1 MKDYTQSCITFLIAS
16 VLFFASLSTT
26 AQNPGF
32 RRQTVI
38 DTAAAVG
45 MMKEHIDRLNRP
57 TVDRIARLRDS
68 TSQFMAEKQVF
79 ADSLSPVVDLLDHF
93 AVKIKDRELA
103 TAYLAYFTDVFDRL
117 PQKSILAMAKEKD
130 VEKALRNKNP
140 ESAVAELTARVR
152 EKALKRISKGEL
164 DAPFIH
170 DTLVGRQS
178 RYRGVVAL
186 IDRMIG
192 ENCEEIGRC
201 EASVVK
207 MPAFDY
213 RKFAEI
219 TGETECPTKQIRTAV
234 SDPNYRSYEQL
245 AAQYPAA
252 ALKSVGGR
260 FNGVIAD
267 RVAVFPYGDGTPGN
281 SDITGEEGFFYKRA
295 VVKSENG
302 TMADLILEP
311 IFDDRFFYSENYG
324 VAGLDLISLMETW
337 GVGGGP
343 KNGLDIHFSD
353 LLDFTESYTYA
364 EENAKWVKKEPLN
377 AMYLSYSKSRKL
389 WDDVLKEK
397 GFVREAKK
405 YCWKTEYEDD
415 DKGETEILWFP
426 VGYNDSVF
434 KTVFKSPDLPDLV
447 VPAVGLK
454 GFYVAENAF
463 GQGNDGLA
471 VVYDGTPSNGG
482 SYADLYKISQ
492 SDYGG
497 ISTLNGN
504 DTHECL
510 YWELVYTS
518 ANDPETGDG
527 RWVKLTEDNT
537 DYVEGKI
544 EVLSTW
550 IDVNRYRVVGREG
563 VEQKLTLIH
572 FWDEGYDAYLDG
584 RYVGRVSSQW
594 TKRLSLSW
602 GEIGKNVRNDV
613 PKALLPSFE
622 ILKGALLDDGDN
634 VEYLSGFCGEDLEL
648 WLVQNG
654 ENARVR
660 FDIAGESYTGK
671 AAPMMSM
678 AECFRDE
685 DATVCSNELPPFV
698 GEGGGSTRGLVLTA
712 SQAADL
718 LKGVVF
724 GRDAAVRSAEIIA
737 VSRLGKNWMVEF
749 DVNGGSLY
757 DAIYTPE
764 GKLLDAVY
772 LGFVSSDGEAS
783 VDDDMK
789 SGEYSRVKRTGPREI
804 CLVVFRSVKDDYGW
818 NTYHHRFRYKMTDE
832 AFLLERCEWNFP
844 ESANPYKWAYIDPF
858 GFLCRFPASCTPWR
872 LLDKLGS
879 RVDGEN
885 AEGFREDSMSSLYRR
900 NPAAFFERALADH
913 RYGREAE
920 SAVLR
925 FLTND
930 SEMALEPGELQRDLD
945 ALPNRTTALRVMRY
959 LQSEVEK

>member
-1 MKDYTQSCITFLIAS
+1 MEQNAG
-16 VLFFASLSTT
+16 VLFAIGWILNNFT
-26 AQNPGF
+26 QNYKSRKRHEELHTKLHHISDRPVFIFCIIIHNGPESGF
-32 RRQTVI
+32 RRQTVV

-57 TVDRIARLRDS
+57 TIDRIARLKDS
-68 TSQFMAEKQVF
+68 TSRLMAERQVF

-93 AVKIKDRELA
+93 AVKIKDKELA
-103 TAYLAYFTDVFDRL
+103 AAYLAYFTDVFDRS

-140 ESAVAELTARVR
+140 ERAVAELTAKLR
-152 EKALKRISKGEL
+152 EKVLKRISKGEL

-178 RYRGVVAL
+178 RYRGAVAL

-192 ENCEEIGRC
+192 ENREEIGRC

-207 MPAFDY
+207 VPAFDY
-213 RKFAEI
+213 RKFTEI
-219 TGETECPTKQIRTAV
+219 TGETVCPTKQIRTAV

-252 ALKSVGGR
+252 ALKSVTGR
-260 FNGVIAD
+260 FNGIIAD
-267 RVAVFPYGDGTPGN
+267 RVAVFPYGEGTPGN
-281 SDITGEEGFFYKRA
+281 SDITGEDGFFYKRA

-311 IFDDRFFYSENYG
+311 IFDDRFFYSENDG

-337 GVGGGP
+337 GVGESP
-343 KNGLDIHFSD
+343 KDGLEIHFSD
-353 LLDFTESYTYA
+353 LLDFTASYTYA
-364 EENAKWVKKEPLN
+364 EGNAKWVKKEPLN

-405 YCWKTEYEDD
+405 YCWKTKYEDD

-434 KTVFKSPDLPDLV
+434 KTVFKSPQLTNLI
-447 VPAVGLK
+447 VPSTGFK
-454 GFYVAENAF
+454 GFNVVEDAF
-463 GQGNDGLA
+463 GQGNDGLVVSYDESPSMGGPYANVYKRIYEGPA
-471 VVYDGTPSNGG
+471 VHSLNGSVIADGT
-482 SYADLYKISQ
+482 D
-492 SDYGG
+492 
-497 ISTLNGN
+497 
-504 DTHECL
+504 
-510 YWELVYTS
+510 WELAYTII
-518 ANDPETGDG
+518 NDPKTGSS

-550 IDVNRYRVVGREG
+550 IYVNRYRVVGREG

-572 FWDEGYDAYLDG
+572 FWDEGYEVYLDG
-584 RYVGRVSSQW
+584 RYVGRVSPQW
-594 TKRLSLSW
+594 KKRLSLSW
-602 GEIGKNVRNDV
+602 GEKGRNVRNDV
-613 PKALLPSFE
+613 PKSLLPSFE
-622 ILKGALLDDGDN
+622 VLKGSLLGDGDV
-634 VEYLSGFCGEDLEL
+634 VEYYSGSCGEDIEL

-654 ENARVR
+654 ENDKVR
-660 FDIAGESYTGK
+660 LDIAGESYTGK

-698 GEGGGSTRGLVLTA
+698 GKGSGSACNLVLTA
-712 SQAADL
+712 SPAADL

-724 GRDAAVRSAEIIA
+724 GKDDAVRSAKIIA
-737 VSRLGKNWMVEF
+737 TSRLGKNWMVEF

-772 LGFVSSDGEAS
+772 LGFVPSDGEAS
-783 VDDDMK
+783 DDGDDMMTR
-789 SGEYSRVKRTGPREI
+789 EYSRVKRTGPREI
-804 CLVVFRSVKDDYGW
+804 SLVVFRSVKDDYGW
-818 NTYHHRFRYKMTDE
+818 NTYHHRFQYKMTDE
-832 AFLLERCEWNFP
+832 AFLLEHCEWNFP

-858 GFLCRFPASCTPWR
+858 GFLCRFPASCTPGRCWT
-872 LLDKLGS
+872 
-879 RVDGEN
+879 N
-885 AEGFREDSMSSLYRR
+885 W
-900 NPAAFFERALADH
+900 AA
-913 RYGREAE
+913 
-920 SAVLR
+920 V
-925 FLTND
+925 
-930 SEMALEPGELQRDLD
+930 
-945 ALPNRTTALRVMRY
+945 
-959 LQSEVEK
+959 

>member
-1 MKDYTQSCITFLIAS
+1 MKNYTQSCITFLVAS
-16 VLFFASLSTT
+16 VLLFASLSTS
-26 AQNPGF
+26 AQNHGF
-32 RRQTVI
+32 RRQTVV

-57 TVDRIARLRDS
+57 TVDRVARLKDS
-68 TSQFMAEKQVF
+68 TSRLMAERQLF

-93 AVKIKDRELA
+93 AVKIKDKELA
-103 TAYLAYFTDVFDRL
+103 AAYFAYFTDVFDRS
-117 PQKSILAMAKEKD
+117 PQKSILAMAKEMD

-140 ESAVAELTARVR
+140 ERAVAELTAKLR

-178 RYRGVVAL
+178 RYRGAVAL

-192 ENCEEIGRC
+192 ENREEIGRC

-213 RKFAEI
+213 RNFTEI

-252 ALKSVGGR
+252 ALKSVTGR
-260 FNGVIAD
+260 FNGIIAD
-267 RVAVFPYGDGTPGN
+267 RVAVFPYGEGTPG
-281 SDITGEEGFFYKRA
+281 TLELMGEEGIYYKRA

-311 IFDDRFFYSENYG
+311 IFDDRFFYSEKDG
-324 VAGLDLISLMETW
+324 VTGLNLISLMETW
-337 GVGGGP
+337 GVGESP
-343 KNGLDIHFSD
+343 KNGLELFFID
-353 LLDFTESYTYA
+353 LGDVESYTYA

-389 WDDVLKEK
+389 WDDVLKEQ
-397 GFVREAKK
+397 GFVRDVKK
-405 YCWKTEYEDD
+405 FSYKAEYCYDC
-415 DKGETEILWFP
+415 KGETELLWFP
-426 VGYNDSVF
+426 IFYRDILF
-434 KTVFKSPDLPDLV
+434 KLVLKSPDLPDFV
-447 VPAVGLK
+447 VPASGFK
-454 GFYVAENAF
+454 GFNVVEDAF

-471 VVYDGTPSNGG
+471 VVYDATSSMGG
-482 SYADLYKISQ
+482 SYVDLYRIGQ

-497 ISTLNGN
+497 ITMLNGN
-504 DTHECL
+504 DTHECM
-510 YWELVYTS
+510 YWEFVYTS
-518 ANDPETGDG
+518 VNDPKTGSS
-527 RWVKLTEDNT
+527 RWVKLTGDIDGNIGSIITQHEVKR
-537 DYVEGKI
+537 YVVADKE
-544 EVLSTW
+544 
-550 IDVNRYRVVGREG
+550 GRER
-563 VEQKLTLIH
+563 LFTLI
-572 FWDEGYDAYLDG
+572 DGYDAYLDG
-584 RYVGRVSSQW
+584 NYVGRVSPQW
-594 TKRLSLSW
+594 EKRLSLSW
-602 GEIGKNVRNDV
+602 GEKGRNVRSDV
-613 PKALLPSFE
+613 PKSLLPSFE
-622 ILKGALLDDGDN
+622 VLKGSLLGDGDN
-634 VEYLSGFCGEDLEL
+634 VAYFSGSCGEDIEL
-648 WLVQNG
+648 WRVGNG
-654 ENARVR
+654 ENEKVR
-660 FDIAGESYTGK
+660 FDIAGESYIGK
-671 AAPMMSM
+671 DAPMMLKP
-678 AECFRDE
+678 ECFKDE

-698 GEGGGSTRGLVLTA
+698 GEGGGSARGQVLTA
-712 SQAADL
+712 SQATGL

-724 GRDAAVRSAEIIA
+724 GKDAAVRSAKIIA
-737 VSRLGKNWMVEF
+737 TSRLGKNWMVEF

-772 LGFVSSDGEAS
+772 LGFVPSDGEAS
-783 VDDDMK
+783 DDGDDMMPR
-789 SGEYSRVKRTGPREI
+789 EYSRVKRIGPREI
-804 CLVVFRSVKDDYGW
+804 SLVVFRSVKDDYGW
-818 NTYHHRFRYKMTDE
+818 NTYHHRFQYKMTDE
-832 AFLLERCEWNFP
+832 AFLLDQCEWNFP

-858 GFLCRFPASCTPWR
+858 GFLCRFPASCTPWP

-885 AEGFREDSMSSLYRR
+885 AEGFWEESMSSLYRR

-945 ALPNRTTALRVMRY
+945 ALPNRTTRNSVMRY
-959 LQSEVEK
+959 LQSEAGK

>member
-1 MKDYTQSCITFLIAS
+1 MKDYTQSCITFLVAL
-16 VLFFASLSTT
+16 VFFASLSTS

-57 TVDRIARLRDS
+57 TVDRIAWLKDS
-68 TSQFMAEKQVF
+68 TSQLMAEKQVF
-79 ADSLSPVVDLLDHF
+79 ADSLSSVVDLLDHF
-93 AVKIKDRELA
+93 AVKIKDKDRAA
-103 TAYLAYFTDVFDRL
+103 TYLAYFTAVFDRL
-117 PQKSILAMAKEKD
+117 PEKDILAMAKEKD

-170 DTLVGRQS
+170 DTLVGRHN
-178 RYRGVVAL
+178 RYCGAIAL
-186 IDRMIG
+186 INGRIG
-192 ENCEEIGRC
+192 ENREEIGRC

-207 MPAFDY
+207 VPSFDY
-213 RKFAEI
+213 RKFTEI
-219 TGETECPTKQIRTAV
+219 TGETDCPNRQIRTAV

-245 AAQYPAA
+245 AAQFPAA
-252 ALKSVGGR
+252 AFKSVGGR

-267 RVAVFPYGDGTPGN
+267 RVAVFPYGEGTPGK
-281 SDITGEEGFFYKRA
+281 SDLTWEEGVFYKRA

-324 VAGLDLISLMETW
+324 VADLGLMLLMETW
-337 GVGGGP
+337 GAGESP
-343 KNGLDIHFSD
+343 KDGLELIFSCLGD
-353 LLDFTESYTYA
+353 AESYTIA

-389 WDDVLKEK
+389 WDDVLKER
-397 GFVREAKK
+397 GLAREAEKFSYK
-405 YCWKTEYEDD
+405 VEYCDD
-415 DKGETEILWFP
+415 YKGETEILWFP
-426 VGYNDSVF
+426 VFYRDIQF

-463 GQGNDGLA
+463 GQRNDGLA
-471 VVYDGTPSNGG
+471 VVYEGTASTGG
-482 SYADLYKISQ
+482 SYVELYKISQ

-497 ISTLNGN
+497 ISILNGN

-527 RWVKLTEDNT
+527 RWVKLIGDIDGNIGNIAMPDEVKR
-537 DYVEGKI
+537 YVVADKEG
-544 EVLSTW
+544 
-550 IDVNRYRVVGREG
+550 R
-563 VEQKLTLIH
+563 EQKLTLIH
-572 FWDEGYDAYLDG
+572 LWDEGYDAYLGG
-584 RYVGRVSSQW
+584 RYVGRVSPQW
-594 TKRLSLSW
+594 KKRLSLSW
-602 GEIGKNVRNDV
+602 GEKGRNVRSDV
-613 PKALLPSFE
+613 PKSLLPSFE
-622 ILKGALLDDGDN
+622 VLKGSLLGDGDV
-634 VEYLSGFCGEDLEL
+634 VEYYSGSCGEDIEL

-685 DATVCSNELPPFV
+685 DASVCSNELPPFV
-698 GEGGGSTRGLVLTA
+698 GEGSGSACNLVLTA
-712 SQAADL
+712 SQAAGL

-749 DVNGGSLY
+749 DVNDGSLY

-772 LGFVSSDGEAS
+772 LGFVPSDGEAS
-783 VDDDMK
+783 DDGDDMMPR
-789 SGEYSRVKRTGPREI
+789 EYSRVKRTGPREI
-804 CLVVFRSVKDDYGW
+804 SLVVFRSVKDNYGW
-818 NTYHHRFRYKMTDE
+818 NTYHHQFRYKMTDE

-858 GFLCRFPASCTPWR
+858 GFLCRFPASCTPWP

-885 AEGFREDSMSSLYRR
+885 AEGFWEDSMCSLYRR

-925 FLTND
+925 FLTCD
-930 SEMALEPGELQRDLD
+930 SEHVLEPGELQRDLD
-945 ALPNRTTALRVMRY
+945 ALPNRTTALRVMRC